1 MRQNTKAK
9 LYAKRNLLSAYSI
22 YFFHFT
28 DWIDNVLIPT
38 NHKRLR
44 ECHSLVT
51 EALEKHD
58 IPVVPSCSGL
68 YLWIDLRK
76 YLNPVSFEEE
86 KRLANKLMDNG
97 AYINAG
103 GGFSCAE
110 PGWYRIIF
118 ASDPAM
124 IKIG

>member
-1 MRQNTKAK
+1 MSINSPSF
-9 LYAKRNLLSAYSI
+9 LLKFI
-22 YFFHFT
+22 

-51 EALEKHD
+51 EALEKHN
-58 IPVVPSCSGL
+58 ISFVPSCSGL
-68 YLWIDLRK
+68 YVWIDLRK

-86 KRLANKLMDNG
+86 KRLADKLMDNG

-103 GGFSCAE
+103 RVFSCAE

-124 IKIG
+124 IKIGESFEAGSARYV